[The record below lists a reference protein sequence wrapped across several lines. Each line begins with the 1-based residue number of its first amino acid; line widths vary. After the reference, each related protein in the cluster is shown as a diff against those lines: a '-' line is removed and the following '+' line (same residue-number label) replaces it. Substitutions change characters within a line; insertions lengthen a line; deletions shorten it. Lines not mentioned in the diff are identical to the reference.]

1 MNKPLKALFW
11 RMASLWHKGGGTIL
25 CLHRVCSDQEAS
37 PIPICRD
44 LEITSS
50 DLDHLLGLLRRSGY
64 RFVSMD
70 TLHSELEGNGKGKPS
85 IAITLD
91 DGYLDNLTQGLPIF
105 EKHAVPF
112 AVYAVPAFLDGVQP
126 WWLTLE
132 AVVCEAKKIILP
144 NSGKELPA
152 KTLNEKRLAHTT
164 LYEEARRQQAG
175 VDLWISQ
182 VLALNPLCRDQKRAF
197 MNWEEVKHLASHP
210 LATIGNHTLSHQRLS
225 LCDSEEVHRQLL
237 QGRLRLEAGLG
248 TAIRHLAYPNGS
260 ERDLPVGIAAIAKKT
275 GHLTAVT
282 TIPRN
287 VTASDRRYLCELP
300 RKSVPGVP
308 MEDSRLLAYLGGWEE
323 RWNRKVRA
331 RLASIR
337 QPL

>member
-1 MNKPLKALFW
+1 MISSLKTHLKTLFW
-11 RMASLWHKGGGTIL
+11 RVLAHYKSGRGVIL
-25 CLHRVCSDQEAS
+25 CLHRVCADQEGS

-44 LEITSS
+44 LEIRSS

-70 TLHSELEGNGKGKPS
+70 TLHSELEGTRNGKPS

-152 KTLNEKRLAHTT
+152 KTLIEKRLAHTA
-164 LYEEARRQQAG
+164 LYAEAGRQQSG
-175 VDLWISQ
+175 VDLWVSQ

-197 MNWEEVKHLASHP
+197 MNWEEVEHLASHP

-225 LCDSEEVHRQLL
+225 L
-237 QGRLRLEAGLG
+237 
-248 TAIRHLAYPNGS
+248 
-260 ERDLPVGIAAIAKKT
+260 
-275 GHLTAVT
+275 
-282 TIPRN
+282 
-287 VTASDRRYLCELP
+287 
-300 RKSVPGVP
+300 
-308 MEDSRLLAYLGGWEE
+308 
-323 RWNRKVRA
+323 
-331 RLASIR
+331 
-337 QPL
+337 